1 MPPITLPRKSLLR
14 LLALAAALTLLFLLR
29 SVWIALAAQLFWA
42 YLLMG
47 AALPLCRLLERRLSP
62 SLAATGAFALLALL
76 GAGLLL
82 LFAPITGETV
92 VALLCAVVVVCCF
105 DLCARPAARLAVAA
119 YMAAALVMP
128 SFLLFLPLVAYV
140 LLDEGHA
147 IVRFS
152 WIVPLAFSLRFGD
165 CFLTAAVTLLCA
177 AAAVMAWR
185 TSRMACERAR
195 YRRLRDDQQEASLAL
210 AQKNRDLLAAQDYEV
225 RLATL
230 TERGRIAR
238 EIHDNVGHLL
248 TRSIMQVEAL
258 QVVHADDEQVRD
270 ELEAVGETLHE
281 AMGTV
286 RASVHDLHDDAF
298 DLRAQLQRAIAAC
311 GLPDVRLT
319 FDARDVPLPVAY
331 GLLSVVREALSN
343 VAKHSDATRV
353 DVSVIEYPA
362 LYQLVVQDNGT
373 TAAGSGDASASS
385 RGIGLHTMEERIGAL
400 GGRLRAEHR
409 KGFRVFASIPKKQQG
424 EDGK

>member
-1 MPPITLPRKSLLR
+1 
-14 LLALAAALTLLFLLR
+14 
-29 SVWIALAAQLFWA
+29 
-42 YLLMG
+42 
-47 AALPLCRLLERRLSP
+47 
-62 SLAATGAFALLALL
+62 
-76 GAGLLL
+76 
-82 LFAPITGETV
+82 
-92 VALLCAVVVVCCF
+92 
-105 DLCARPAARLAVAA
+105 
-119 YMAAALVMP
+119 
-128 SFLLFLPLVAYV
+128 
-140 LLDEGHA
+140 
-147 IVRFS
+147 
-152 WIVPLAFSLRFGD
+152 
-165 CFLTAAVTLLCA
+165 
-177 AAAVMAWR
+177 MAWR

>member
-1 MPPITLPRKSLLR
+1 M
-14 LLALAAALTLLFLLR
+14 LAMDR
-29 SVWIALAAQLFWA
+29 IVDEII
-42 YLLMG
+42 
-47 AALPLCRLLERRLSP
+47 
-62 SLAATGAFALLALL
+62 L
-76 GAGLLL
+76 GALGALLL
-82 LFAPITGETV
+82 LLAPVTGETV

-105 DLCARPAARLAVAA
+105 NLYVRPVARLAVAA
-119 YMAAALVMP
+119 AYLAAALVVP
-128 SFLLFLPLVAYV
+128 SFLLFLPLAAYA
-140 LLDEGHA
+140 LLDERHA

-165 CFLTAAVTLLCA
+165 YFLTAAVALLCA
-177 AAAVMAWR
+177 AAAVMTWR
-185 TSRMACERAR
+185 TSRIACERAR
-195 YRRLRDDQQEASLAL
+195 YRRLRDDQQEASLVL

-258 QVVHADDEQVRD
+258 QVVHADDEQVRG

-311 GLPDVRLT
+311 GLPDARLT

-353 DVSVIEYPA
+353 DISVIEYPA

-385 RGIGLHTMEERIGAL
+385 RGIGLHTMEERVSAL

-424 EDGK
+424 KDGK

>member
-1 MPPITLPRKSLLR
+1 MERIVDKVVVLACCLACFAVLPWGVALLLALLCSVAASALGEVLRRRLASVPALAYVLAALVWPPFAAF
-14 LLALAAALTLLFLLR
+14 LALAAYDLSRDDHPLVRWCWLLPAL
-29 SVWIALAAQLFWA
+29 SALV
-42 YLLMG
+42 
-47 AALPLCRLLERRLSP
+47 RLD
-62 SLAATGAFALLALL
+62 AVLALL
-76 GAGLLL
+76 MALACALALLL
-82 LFAPITGETV
+82 SYRTRRFQAEL
-92 VALLCAVVVVCCF
+92 
-105 DLCARPAARLAVAA
+105 AA
-119 YMAAALVMP
+119 
-128 SFLLFLPLVAYV
+128 
-140 LLDEGHA
+140 
-147 IVRFS
+147 
-152 WIVPLAFSLRFGD
+152 
-165 CFLTAAVTLLCA
+165 
-177 AAAVMAWR
+177 
-185 TSRMACERAR
+185 
-195 YRRLRDDQQEASLAL
+195 YRRLRDDVQETSLAL
-210 AQKNRDLLAAQDYEV
+210 EEKNRGLRDKQDLEV

-230 TERGRIAR
+230 AERGRIAR